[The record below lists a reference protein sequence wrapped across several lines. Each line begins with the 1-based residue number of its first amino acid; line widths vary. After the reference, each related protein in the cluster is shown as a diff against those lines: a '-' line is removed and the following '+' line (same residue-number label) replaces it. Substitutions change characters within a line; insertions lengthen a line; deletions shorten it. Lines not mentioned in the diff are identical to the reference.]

1 MIPLDSHTTPAAGEL
16 FLVPPLPVPSQ
27 HRTKNVRKAW
37 IADNRTL
44 IKAVHMNPAVSM
56 VSCDQLNTL

>member
-27 HRTKNVRKAW
+27 RRTKNVRKART
-37 IADNRTL
+37 ADNRAL
-44 IKAVHMNPAVSM
+44 IKAVHMNPAVSI